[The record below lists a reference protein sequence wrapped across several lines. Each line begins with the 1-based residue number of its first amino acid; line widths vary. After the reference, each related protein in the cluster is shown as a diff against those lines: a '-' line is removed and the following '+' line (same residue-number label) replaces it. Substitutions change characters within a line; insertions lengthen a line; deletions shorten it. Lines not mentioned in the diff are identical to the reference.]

1 MSEKISNYN
10 DAAYHLEQIVKALEE
25 QRIPLDSIPKA
36 VKNIL
41 ALTHFMNTCL
51 RQQELELRR
60 LLEEIK
66 KRQVTLFTESKDDSD
81 QSQITKGAEKRRYK
95 RAPVMIDVTL
105 FSQGEKMMAR
115 MTDISYGG
123 FFVDSIIVLQL
134 ETEVDFIFKLSGQ
147 DIKGSGIVR
156 SSIEQFGMGI
166 EFTKINPF
174 DQDLIMQH
182 IFSS

>member
-1 MSEKISNYN
+1 MSEKITNYN

-25 QRIPLDSIPKA
+25 EKIPLDSIPKA

-41 ALTHFMNTCL
+41 ALTHFMNTNL

-66 KRQVTLFTESKDDSD
+66 NHQMRAFSESQEDAE
-81 QSQITKGAEKRRYK
+81 QAQITRGTEKRRYK

-105 FSQGEKMMAR
+105 FSKGEKMMAR

-123 FFVDSIIVLQL
+123 FFVDSINVFQL
-134 ETEVDFIFKLSGQ
+134 ETEVDFIFKLSGRE
-147 DIKGSGIVR
+147 IKGTGIVR

-166 EFTKINPF
+166 EFMKINPF
-174 DQDLIMQH
+174 DQDLIMQY
-182 IFSS
+182 IFTS